1 MLFFWKALKLTMFKN
16 ISCFYSIMEDSQDF
30 FKVFSN
36 VPIEERNNVI
46 VIIEGRPISWN
57 LASIEIKNKT
67 KRGEKILKTLKD
79 LEII

>member
-1 MLFFWKALKLTMFKN
+1 MKG
-16 ISCFYSIMEDSQDF
+16 DQDF

-36 VPIEERNNVI
+36 VPIDERNNVI
-46 VIIEGRPISWN
+46 VIIDKESISWN

-67 KRGEKILKTLKD
+67 KRGEKVLKTLKE